1 MNTTEDL
8 AQLEG
13 RVVNERFRLL
23 RWLGGSKTS
32 SVYLA
37 EFDDNPPRMA
47 ALKLVAAIAPDA
59 ESRLSG
65 WIAAGRL
72 SHPNLI
78 VVIDCGRCEIDGSQ
92 FVYEV
97 MEFAEEVLA
106 EILPVRPLTADE
118 TRAMLGP
125 VLSALRY
132 LNAQGCVHGHIKPSN
147 ILVVDDRLKLSA
159 DAIALSGGDLAE
171 RAEMSVYDAP
181 EQARGAVSPA
191 ADMWALGMSLV
202 AALTQKPA
210 PWAHGIENDPNIPPG
225 LAEPFA
231 QIAKACL
238 RLDPAQRCTLD
249 ELTAILE
256 HPELEHKLEHA
267 IKYQLEPAIEYR
279 PAPPVEASR
288 QQAIEPQDRT
298 NRASNLKAALI
309 SLAVVAVIAVAALIV
324 RKSEFPAS
332 EPKGAEQQTSAPQTG
347 QTQTPQAAIEKPSP
361 SGRDGQ
367 TPGNEMP
374 AGPVPA
380 GARGAGGEGVVKRVI
395 PDVPPAALQ
404 SIRGHVDVSVRLT
417 VDGVGDVTEAN
428 LESPSR
434 SNYFNR
440 VAVDAAR
447 QWKFAAMASE
457 ATVAGT
463 WSVHFEFRQDG
474 IDAGAGP
481 E

>member
-125 VLSALRY
+125 VLDALRY
-132 LNAQGCVHGHIKPSN
+132 LNARGCVHGHIKPSN
-147 ILVVDDRLKLSA
+147 ILVVEDRLKLSA
-159 DAIALSGGDLAE
+159 DTIALSGGDRAE

-181 EQARGAVSPA
+181 
-191 ADMWALGMSLV
+191 
-202 AALTQKPA
+202 
-210 PWAHGIENDPNIPPG
+210 
-225 LAEPFA
+225 
-231 QIAKACL
+231 
-238 RLDPAQRCTLD
+238 
-249 ELTAILE
+249 
-256 HPELEHKLEHA
+256 
-267 IKYQLEPAIEYR
+267 
-279 PAPPVEASR
+279 
-288 QQAIEPQDRT
+288 
-298 NRASNLKAALI
+298 
-309 SLAVVAVIAVAALIV
+309 
-324 RKSEFPAS
+324 
-332 EPKGAEQQTSAPQTG
+332 
-347 QTQTPQAAIEKPSP
+347 
-361 SGRDGQ
+361 
-367 TPGNEMP
+367 
-374 AGPVPA
+374 
-380 GARGAGGEGVVKRVI
+380 
-395 PDVPPAALQ
+395 
-404 SIRGHVDVSVRLT
+404 
-417 VDGVGDVTEAN
+417 
-428 LESPSR
+428 
-434 SNYFNR
+434 
-440 VAVDAAR
+440 
-447 QWKFAAMASE
+447 
-457 ATVAGT
+457 
-463 WSVHFEFRQDG
+463 
-474 IDAGAGP
+474 
-481 E
+481 